1 MPSDKLEF
9 KRSPLVLGNLAV
21 LLWSILATVA
31 IWLTDPAMA
40 WVFFLLAFA
49 VLFFILRRLGCSTC
63 AYCKSCTAGFG
74 RIAGW
79 YFGDRST
86 KDTRSKTALFFCRCC
101 LWATWSCSDGIPDTV
116 YRSRVRHSRDRFAGL
131 HSRTLCFRS
140 SNMAKE
146 NKATTKLNQRSYRSF
161 GKLVHFRISIRNND
175 YFQ

>member
-1 MPSDKLEF
+1 MRRPIIMPSDKLEF

-40 WVFFLLAFA
+40 WVFFLFAFA

-79 YFGDRST
+79 YFGDKST
-86 KDTRSKTALFFCRCC
+86 RDTRNKTALFFVAVIYGLIGLVPMAFLIHSIVQEFAILETVLLVCIAG
-101 LWATWSCSDGIPDTV
+101 LFVFSLATWL
-116 YRSRVRHSRDRFAGL
+116 R
-131 HSRTLCFRS
+131 
-140 SNMAKE
+140 K
-146 NKATTKLNQRSYRSF
+146 TKPPQN
-161 GKLVHFRISIRNND
+161 
-175 YFQ
+175 